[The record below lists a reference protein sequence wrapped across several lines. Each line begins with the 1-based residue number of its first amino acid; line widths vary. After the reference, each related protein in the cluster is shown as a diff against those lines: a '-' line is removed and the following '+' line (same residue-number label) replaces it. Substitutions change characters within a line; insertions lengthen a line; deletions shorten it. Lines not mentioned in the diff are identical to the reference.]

1 MNHELEPGLYIVA
14 TPIGNLSDIS
24 ARAISTLAHVK
35 YIACE
40 DSRVT
45 GKLLR
50 HLDVT
55 TPTLR
60 YNDHSKQAD
69 RDNLLG
75 LASERPVALV
85 SDAGTPLISDPGFK
99 LVRAARE
106 AGISVYAVPGA
117 SAFVTA
123 LLLSGL
129 PSDRFLFAGFLPNKA
144 KARDDALAQY
154 NALDATLIFYESAQ
168 RLAAALAAMAVLWP
182 EREGAVVREITKKFE
197 ETRNGTLRQLAAFY
211 AQNTVKGEICI
222 VIGPPI
228 QVAAQI
234 DDDAVQSALAE
245 ALGAMSTGKAASSV
259 AQQFGLDRK
268 SLYDAALRIKDS
280 LK

>member
-24 ARAISTLAHVK
+24 ERAIFTLAHVK

-69 RDNLLG
+69 RDNLLN
-75 LASERPVALV
+75 LASEYAIALV

-99 LVRAARE
+99 LVRAARD
-106 AGISVYAVPGA
+106 AGVAVHAVPGA
-117 SAFVTA
+117 SAFITA

-144 KARDDALAQY
+144 KARDDALMQY

-168 RLAAALAAMAVLWP
+168 RLAAALAAMAASWP
-182 EREGAVVREITKKFE
+182 EREGAVIREITKKFE
-197 ETRNGTLRQLAAFY
+197 ETRCGTLRELAAFY
-211 AQNTVKGEICI
+211 AQNSVKGEICI

-228 QVAAQI
+228 PVSAQI
-234 DDDAVQSALAE
+234 DDDAVQSALTE
-245 ALGAMSTGKAASSV
+245 ALETMSTGKAASFV
-259 AQQFGLDRK
+259 AQQFSLERK
-268 SLYDAALRIKDS
+268 SLYDAALRIKNNQQ
-280 LK
+280 

>member
-24 ARAISTLAHVK
+24 ARAISTLTHVK

-50 HLDVT
+50 HFDIT

-69 RDNLLG
+69 RDKLLV
-75 LASERPVALV
+75 LASEHPVALV

-99 LVRAARE
+99 LVRAARN
-106 AGISVYAVPGA
+106 AGVAVHAVPGA
-117 SAFVTA
+117 SAFVMA
-123 LLLSGL
+123 LILSGL

-144 KARDDALAQY
+144 KARDDTLAQL
-154 NALDATLIFYESAQ
+154 AKLDATLIFYESAQ
-168 RLAAALAAMAVLWP
+168 RLAATLAAMAALWP
-182 EREGAVVREITKKFE
+182 EREAAIVREITKKFE
-197 ETRNGTLRQLAAFY
+197 ETRNGILRELAAFY
-211 AQNTVKGEICI
+211 AQNSVKGEICI
-222 VIGPPI
+222 VIGPPLL
-228 QVAAQI
+228 VAVDI
-234 DDDAVQSALAE
+234 EDDAVQNALAE
-245 ALGAMSTGKAASSV
+245 ALATMSTGKAASFV

-268 SLYDAALRIKDS
+268 SLYDAALRIKNS
-280 LK
+280 MS